1 MGKMKNVWLVALKWN
16 WNEFTQYKQ
25 ISNLL
30 CTTHFWNNLHQDE
43 RLERKIILKYLGA
56 IKPQNSKN
64 LLWSPMPERGEP
76 IYMF

>member
-25 ISNLL
+25 ISNLV

-43 RLERKIILKYLGA
+43 ILERKIILKYLGA
-56 IKPQNSKN
+56 IKPKG
-64 LLWSPMPERGEP
+64 LHRIAK
-76 IYMF
+76 IY